1 MPKVRQNKKYYQIIK
16 DGSIWCFFPIPALSF
31 DWPLVSVLSHS
42 FSYLSPFVKK
52 KRDRKSK
59 AHWNIDNGFIELGE
73 REKDRKKYCYLEK
86 WVETLCSGRGMNWNH
101 GPYWYLLALRLYIVP
116 DRHCLSYQESLIFFF
131 VEIDIMIMTFN
142 LNRHFFPR
150 ERQKKKTY
158 RKSVGARW
166 VWMGQ

>member
-1 MPKVRQNKKYYQIIK
+1 MLFSHPRSFIWLAASLCTLALFLLFVPVRQ
-16 DGSIWCFFPIPALSF
+16 
-31 DWPLVSVLSHS
+31 
-42 FSYLSPFVKK
+42 K

-116 DRHCLSYQESLIFFF
+116 DRHCLSYQESLIFLL
-131 VEIDIMIMTFN
+131 VKIDTMIMTFN
-142 LNRHFFPR
+142 LDRHFFPR
-150 ERQKKKTY
+150 ERETEKNLPKKCWCEMSLNGTIMNL
-158 RKSVGARW
+158 AR
-166 VWMGQ
+166 